1 MTAVVSLLLDQHDY
15 AVQARRV
22 PPPYPPMTLDGRN
35 LVIVSC
41 IMMALT
47 TIWTIMRIMSKYIV
61 GAAYLVEDY
70 FYLLGQV
77 FFYGAAISCIL
88 SVVLGGAGHNI
99 SDLEHNIHVNCF
111 YKTFLA
117 AQVTYAGGLLAFKLS
132 IILLTQRIFSD
143 FGRWFRI
150 SCWVAIGLSIVWGLY
165 TGLVG
170 LIIAKTKPGNGG
182 SKLLFSLVPIFD
194 ILTDVIIVALPMKVV
209 STLQMSRPHK
219 IALYL
224 IFGAGIMLYPED
236 KDTDATAKHSTIL
249 FSGVRLYHTLTVDY
263 GNITKSFASAPY
275 SAVLQNGI
283 AVMVASSPI
292 LRPIFDRTK
301 ARWLNLSIR
310 GNGRT
315 IATGH
320 VRTLR
325 GPATTRNRSDA
336 RTTLSRSDG
345 FKQMTDNSDA
355 DDSLSWELEDLETL
369 RRKSD
374 QAQISAHAEAQ
385 APDRVSPLSLGGG
398 ISVTHTFTIESHVT
412 RLPSFS
418 GFVSTDVQPSKADV
432 A

>member
-1 MTAVVSLLLDQHDY
+1 MAAVVSLLLDQHDH

-47 TIWTIMRIMSKYIV
+47 TVWTIMRIMSKYIV

-99 SDLEHNIHVNCF
+99 SDLKNNIHVNCF
-111 YKTFLA
+111 YNTFLA
-117 AQVTYAGGLLAFKLS
+117 AQVTYAGGLLAIKLS
-132 IILLTQRIFSD
+132 IILLTQCIFSD
-143 FGRWFRI
+143 FVLGRNR
-150 SCWVAIGLSIVWGLY
+150 ALHRLGLY

-170 LIIAKTKPGNGG
+170 LIIAKTKPGDEG

-209 STLQMSRPHK
+209 STLQTSRPHK

-224 IFGAGIMLYPED
+224 KFGAGIMLYSE
-236 KDTDATAKHSTIL
+236 KRDTDAAAKHSTIM

-275 SAVLQNGI
+275 GAVLQNGI

-292 LRPIFDRTK
+292 LRPLFDQ
-301 ARWLNLSIR
+301 
-310 GNGRT
+310 T
-315 IATGH
+315 IA
-320 VRTLR
+320 
-325 GPATTRNRSDA
+325 
-336 RTTLSRSDG
+336 SRSDG

-355 DDSLSWELEDLETL
+355 DDSLSWELEGLETL

-385 APDRVSPLSLGGG
+385 APDRVSLISFGGG

-418 GFVSTDVQPSKADV
+418 TFVPTDNQPRKTDVA
-432 A
+432 

>member
-1 MTAVVSLLLDQHDY
+1 MTAVVSLLLDQRHDY
-15 AVQARRV
+15 AVHARKA
-22 PPPYPPMTLDGRN
+22 PTPYPPMTLDGRN

-47 TIWTIMRIMSKYIV
+47 TVWTIMRIMSKYIV
-61 GAAYLVEDY
+61 GAAYLFEDY
-70 FYLLGQV
+70 FYVL
-77 FFYGAAISCIL
+77 A
-88 SVVLGGAGHNI
+88 VVLGGAGHNV
-99 SDLEHNIHVNCF
+99 SDLEHNIHVKCF

-117 AQVTYAGGLLAFKLS
+117 AQVTYAGGLLAIKLS

-150 SCWVAIGLSIVWGLY
+150 WCWVAIGLSIVWGLY

-170 LIIAKTKPGNGG
+170 LIIAKTKPDNQG

-194 ILTDVIIVALPMKVV
+194 IITDIIIVVLPMKVV
-209 STLQMSRPHK
+209 STLQMSKPHK

-224 IFGAGIMLYPED
+224 IFGAGII
-236 KDTDATAKHSTIL
+236 TIL

-283 AVMVASSPI
+283 AVMVASSPV
-292 LRPIFDRTK
+292 LRPIFDRTI

-315 IATGH
+315 VATGPL
-320 VRTLR
+320 RTIRTFR

-345 FKQMTDNSDA
+345 FKQMTDNSDV
-355 DDSLSWELEDLETL
+355 DDSLGWEMEGLETL

-418 GFVSTDVQPSKADV
+418 GFVSTDNQPSKADV

>member
-1 MTAVVSLLLDQHDY
+1 MAVVALLLFDQRHDH
-15 AVQARRV
+15 VVHARKT
-22 PPPYPPMTLDGRN
+22 PTPYPPMTLDGRS
-35 LVIVSC
+35 LVVVSC

-47 TIWTIMRIMSKYIV
+47 TVWTIMRIMSKYLV
-61 GAAYLVEDY
+61 GATYLIEEY
-70 FYLLGQV
+70 FYVLGQTKDYQSRHYKTV
-77 FFYGAAISCIL
+77 ALLTDNLNSA
-88 SVVLGGAGHNI
+88 VVLGGAGHNV
-99 SDLEHNIHVNCF
+99 SDLEHNIHVKCF
-111 YKTFLA
+111 YKTFI
-117 AQVTYAGGLLAFKLS
+117 T
-132 IILLTQRIFSD
+132 
-143 FGRWFRI
+143 
-150 SCWVAIGLSIVWGLY
+150 
-165 TGLVG
+165 
-170 LIIAKTKPGNGG
+170 
-182 SKLLFSLVPIFD
+182 D
-194 ILTDVIIVALPMKVV
+194 IIIVVLPTKVV
-209 STLQMSRPHK
+209 STLQMSKPHK

-224 IFGAGIMLYPED
+224 IFGAGIII
-236 KDTDATAKHSTIL
+236 IL
-249 FSGVRLYHTLTVDY
+249 FSGVRLYHTLNVDY

-283 AVMVASSPI
+283 AVTVASSPI
-292 LRPIFDRTK
+292 LRPIFSRTI

-315 IATGH
+315 VATGPIRTK
-320 VRTLR
+320 RTLR

-355 DDSLSWELEDLETL
+355 DDSLSWEMKGLETL

-385 APDRVSPLSLGGG
+385 APDSVSPLSLGGG

-418 GFVSTDVQPSKADV
+418 GFVSTDNQPSKADV

>member
-1 MTAVVSLLLDQHDY
+1 MALGVSLLFDQRHDH
-15 AVQARRV
+15 VVHARK
-22 PPPYPPMTLDGRN
+22 PPTPYPPMTFDGRN

-41 IMMALT
+41 IMIALT
-47 TIWTIMRIMSKYIV
+47 TVWTLMRIMSKHIV

-70 FYLLGQV
+70 FYVLGQL
-77 FFYGAAISCIL
+77 FFYGAATSCIL
-88 SVVLGGAGHNI
+88 SVVLGGAGHNV
-99 SDLEHNIHVNCF
+99 SDLEHNIHVKCF

-117 AQVTYAGGLLAFKLS
+117 AQVTYAGGMLAIKLS

-150 SCWVAIGLSIVWGLY
+150 WCWVAIGLSIVWGLY

-170 LIIAKTKPGNGG
+170 LIIAKTKPDNQG

-194 ILTDVIIVALPMKVV
+194 IITDIIIVVLPMKVV
-209 STLQMSRPHK
+209 STLQMSKPHK

-224 IFGAGIMLYPED
+224 IFGAGII
-236 KDTDATAKHSTIL
+236 TIL

-275 SAVLQNGI
+275 GAVLQNGI

-292 LRPIFDRTK
+292 LRPMFNRTI

-315 IATGH
+315 VATGPIRTI
-320 VRTLR
+320 RTLR

-345 FKQMTDNSDA
+345 FRQMTDNSDA
-355 DDSLSWELEDLETL
+355 DDSLSREMEGLETL

-418 GFVSTDVQPSKADV
+418 GFVSTDNQPSKADI